1 MTKHY
6 TVALTDAQDK
16 ALRSDVT
23 LPEVWIENVV
33 QEKCRIMMDEIVAQE
48 VNRITANG
56 GILSGTKEDI
66 VLAAPIKS
74 AAERN
79 IDFENTQ

>member
-33 QEKCRIMMDEIVAQE
+33 FEKCRIMMDEIVAQE

-56 GILSGTKEDI
+56 GTLSGTKEDI

-74 AAERN
+74 AAERMAESGN
-79 IDFENTQ
+79 SV